1 VNGNGCDNH
10 ALMNTSQMISATKL
24 CKPCNQGACGD
35 KDCGLFHLCAVCGS
49 RRHGWNNSSNID
61 IGWSTCEYRFLC
73 LGYSMGVCADNP
85 ECWRRHWCIL
95 CHENHRLGDIACKL
109 FYERVSEYDY
119 ISSYCL
125 DWNSDGCFES
135 MECEDRHHCVFCSSS
150 RHSSFECTHALQILM
165 ENGEVRESSALE
177 SSNLQ
182 TKYHCTASSFG
193 FRSSIPPQPGSIGTN
208 GVNRAASI
216 PCYHFNRVKN
226 GCDYETCTYIHV
238 CAICGCDH
246 GFYSCPRSDLCM
258 EYTKTGACL
267 DLNCKSRHWCILC
280 HKMHPFGDPMCSLF
294 SQL

>member
-1 VNGNGCDNH
+1 
-10 ALMNTSQMISATKL
+10 
-24 CKPCNQGACGD
+24 
-35 KDCGLFHLCAVCGS
+35 
-49 RRHGWNNSSNID
+49 
-61 IGWSTCEYRFLC
+61 
-73 LGYSMGVCADNP
+73 
-85 ECWRRHWCIL
+85 
-95 CHENHRLGDIACKL
+95 
-109 FYERVSEYDY
+109 
-119 ISSYCL
+119 
-125 DWNSDGCFES
+125 
-135 MECEDRHHCVFCSSS
+135 
-150 RHSSFECTHALQILM
+150 M

-177 SSNLQ
+177 SINLQ

-294 SQL
+294 SQLGCGDKHICLFCHSGSHGNRSCFHNLKVLINLEFRGSFDEERERYF